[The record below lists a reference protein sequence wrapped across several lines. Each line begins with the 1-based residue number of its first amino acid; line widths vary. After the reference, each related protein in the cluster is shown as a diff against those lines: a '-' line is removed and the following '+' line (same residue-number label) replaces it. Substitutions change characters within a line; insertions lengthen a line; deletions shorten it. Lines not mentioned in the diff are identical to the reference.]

1 MRIDEIPIRIT
12 NHAIQRMKE
21 RAVNPKDIS
30 QFLLRSNVLIL
41 LENHQ
46 GFEIIVPFKGRLVG
60 DFDGE
65 DFIVKSFLL
74 PPRFGKDYYSNG
86 RKSRNGYVVRASSVT
101 FLTNRTAEILY
112 FFKIRKH

>member
-1 MRIDEIPIRIT
+1 MWIDEIPFVIT

-21 RAVNPKDIS
+21 RAVNSKDIT
-30 QFLLRSNVLIL
+30 QFLLRSDVLIL

-74 PPRFGKDYYSNG
+74 PPRFGKDYYLNG
-86 RKSRNGYVVRASSVT
+86 RKSRNRYVVRVSSVS
-101 FLTNRTAEILY
+101 FLTKKEG
-112 FFKIRKH
+112 